1 MSNYGQQPPY
11 GPNPYGQ
18 QNPYGQ
24 PQQPYGAPA
33 QPYGQPAQP
42 YGAPPQPPYGA
53 PAAPYGQP
61 GPQPYGQPGGPV
73 APAPWGGQEAQP
85 QRPGMTQRALI
96 VVTMESVP
104 GRVVVE
110 VLGDVV
116 GVVARSRELPRELR
130 SISQLDGYASML
142 TRSRQDAVDRL
153 VEMAQGA
160 GADAV
165 LGLRYDSSEI
175 TQTLSEVTA
184 YGTAV
189 RLNPVVEE
197 TSAADPVTEGESE
210 PGAEQAAD
218 RPVHPLDPPDYSTN
232 PPDYSTNPDD
242 AFRPPNP
249 SGQNT
254 PAQGERPAQHWPPAS
269 WPAQS

>member
-11 GPNPYGQ
+11 GPSPYGQ
-18 QNPYGQ
+18 QPYGQ

-33 QPYGQPAQP
+33 QPYGQPPQP
-42 YGAPPQPPYGA
+42 YGAPAQPPYGQ
-53 PAAPYGQP
+53 PPQGPYGQP
-61 GPQPYGQPGGPV
+61 GQPPYGQP
-73 APAPWGGQEAQP
+73 PAPWGGQEAQP
-85 QRPGMTQRALI
+85 QRPGMAQRALI

-130 SISQLDGYASML
+130 SISQLDGYANML

-153 VEMAQGA
+153 VEMAQAA

-189 RLNPVVEE
+189 RLNPVEASSTDAGSDQE
-197 TSAADPVTEGESE
+197 PEKGTEQTVD
-210 PGAEQAAD
+210 GA
-218 RPVHPLDPPDYSTN
+218 VHPLD

-242 AFRPPNP
+242 AFRPPSSP
-249 SGQNT
+249 PNT
-254 PAQGERPAQHWPPAS
+254 PPQGERPAQHWPPAS

>member
-24 PQQPYGAPA
+24 PQQPYGAPT
-33 QPYGQPAQP
+33 QPYGQPPQP
-42 YGAPPQPPYGA
+42 YGAPAQPSYPQPGQPPYGQPA
-53 PAAPYGQP
+53 PPPYGQP
-61 GPQPYGQPGGPV
+61 G
-73 APAPWGGQEAQP
+73 ASAPWGGQETQP
-85 QRPGMTQRALI
+85 QRPGMAQRALI

-130 SISQLDGYASML
+130 SISQLDGYANML

-153 VEMAQGA
+153 VEMAQSA

-189 RLNPVVEE
+189 RLNPVEASGTDAAAEREPEE
-197 TSAADPVTEGESE
+197 
-210 PGAEQAAD
+210 GAEQAVDA
-218 RPVHPLDPPDYSTN
+218 PVHPLD

-242 AFRPPNP
+242 AFRPPN
-249 SGQNT
+249 T
-254 PAQGERPAQHWPPAS
+254 LAQEERPASHWPPAS